1 MTFARSVGVEDGVKL
16 PVIRAARHGCFV
28 LSVCMSTLYG
38 IERMGSLD
46 PQSSVEV
53 IDL

>member
-1 MTFARSVGVEDGVKL
+1 MTFVRSVGVEDGVKL

-28 LSVCMSTLYG
+28 LSICMSTFYG

-46 PQSSVEV
+46 PKSLVKV